1 MDEGRWAL
9 RFWRWLP
16 LLSLANA
23 GFVLLFLSVPG
34 NLVPAAVF
42 LILGLGPVMVGKF
55 VDTEWSGDG

>member
-1 MDEGRWAL
+1 
-9 RFWRWLP
+9 